1 MLQVLKVSKMPAP
14 GTKEAGTHE
23 KTGKWSK
30 LPKKSEFLDADIAA
44 DDFTKHCLETSSLF
58 CRSVGLWGGRYIDN
72 AGKGEDM
79 TPVNEC
85 VGFPECFARLW
96 PPEKERKKE
105 REDCSLRTELLW
117 IFSKRWPY
125 SKLRVNKTRYH
136 AQSSQKLLLIIF
148 THAGVIQYQPLD
160 ST

>member
-1 MLQVLKVSKMPAP
+1 MLQVLKVNKMLAP
-14 GTKEAGTHE
+14 GTKEEGTRE

-30 LPKKSEFLDADIAA
+30 LPKKSEFLDADVAA
-44 DDFTKHCLETSSLF
+44 DDFIKHPG
-58 CRSVGLWGGRYIDN
+58 RPQVYSVEVLDSEWGGTLTMQGREKIWHLCNGYI
-72 AGKGEDM
+72 
-79 TPVNEC
+79 
-85 VGFPECFARLW
+85 GFPECFARLW

-148 THAGVIQYQPLD
+148 THAGVIQYQLLD
-160 ST
+160 SM